1 MQRADLQLLVNQ
13 RKPACVL
20 DPALVLCQPRGPLL
34 ATRLTQVMEPWL
46 TRSFWQALDSSEL
59 LTRGAPVGDAGVSN
73 AALSAWIAMR
83 EGTELGASLFRWIG
97 DRMPES
103 LMQESG
109 DLLTFERYELLAQAL
124 AQRSEGRAPPAGW
137 CLRFDAEAAS
147 RDVLALSATLDG
159 ALVLC
164 EGRDE
169 PWPVRAAIA
178 AGLPVTQL
186 QPTLDT
192 SLFAA
197 EHVLVRQG
205 LAAAGL
211 APILSGGAPLAV
223 LHVLAGDDDGATSD
237 ELPDPWRHASACWYL
252 L

>member
-59 LTRGAPVGDAGVSN
+59 LARGAPDGDAGVSS

-109 DLLTFERYELLAQAL
+109 DLRTFERYELLAQAL
-124 AQRSEGRAPPAGW
+124 AQRGDDRPPAGW

-169 PWPVRAAIA
+169 PWPVRAAAA

-186 QPTLDT
+186 QPARDS

-197 EHVLVRQG
+197 EHGLVRQG

-211 APILSGGAPLAV
+211 APVLSDGPPLAV
-223 LHVLAGDDDGATSD
+223 LHVLVDDLDDRARDQTA
-237 ELPDPWRHASACWYL
+237 DPWLHARACWYL